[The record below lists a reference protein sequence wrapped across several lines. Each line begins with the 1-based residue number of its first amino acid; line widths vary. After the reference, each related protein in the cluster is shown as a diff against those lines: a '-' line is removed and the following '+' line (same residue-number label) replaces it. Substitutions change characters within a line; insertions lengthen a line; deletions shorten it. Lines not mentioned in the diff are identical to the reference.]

1 LKVARPGDRPGDF
14 VTTLGS
20 DAGMDFAFGESLR
33 DGEGVRLVALFIEG
47 AGSSRRAEESF
58 LSPN

>member
-1 LKVARPGDRPGDF
+1 MKVARPGDRPGDF

-33 DGEGVRLVALFIEG
+33 DGEGVRLVALFVEG
-47 AGSSRRAEESF
+47 AGSSRRAE
-58 LSPN
+58 